1 VAYVFLVVGLAWGFI
16 ADRIGARWPGH
27 EDGHVRPI
35 DWRTAVTVLIS
46 GGAMYLLPGRFPAD
60 AQPGQLLI
68 FAGWFLALTLLMA
81 TDLDQRLLPDVIT
94 LPLIP
99 ITFLVTLV
107 GWNPLVP
114 VADLPGAIA
123 IALIVP
129 AVLFAI
135 SIPFGEGA
143 IGIGDLKL
151 LVSVGLLS
159 GLQRTVTGV
168 ITGILLAGVVI
179 LLLLAT
185 RRVTLKSFI
194 PFGPFLIVGAYWAV
208 LVTT

>member
-1 VAYVFLVVGLAWGFI
+1 VAYVFLAIGLVWGFI
-16 ADRIGARWPGH
+16 SDRIGARWPAH
-27 EDGHVRPI
+27 EDGHIRRI
-35 DWRTAVTVLIS
+35 DWRTAVVMLV
-46 GGAMYLLPGRFPAD
+46 GATALYLLPQRFPAD
-60 AQPGQLLI
+60 AHLNQLLL
-68 FAGWFLALTLLMA
+68 FTGWFLALTLLMA

-99 ITFLVTLV
+99 ITFAVTFL

-114 VADLPGAIA
+114 TSELPAAIA

-129 AVLFAI
+129 AVLFAL

-151 LVSVGLLS
+151 LVSVSLLS

-168 ITGILLAGVVI
+168 IAGIMLSGVVI
-179 LLLLAT
+179 LILLAT
-185 RRVTLKSFI
+185 RRVTLRSFI
-194 PFGPFLIVGAYWAV
+194 PFGPFLIIGAYWAV
-208 LVTT
+208 LLQT